1 MNYEDKEAEKLFN
14 YHLNCQVEKMGQSIV
29 HYFYEL
35 LRFDKDPKYGSIIIF
50 LYHIQGADT
59 DNHHWKN
66 GLRFYRHLLNIKFKD
81 NNRGRSK
88 REDANFSKLSLNSHQ
103 NRWEKDNDSNG
114 LVPSKYGITQDDNDK
129 YRIFNGDGY
138 LRDAELKVMNFKPWG
153 CKSNTIKG
161 KCWEEVNH
169 TIR

>member
-1 MNYEDKEAEKLFN
+1 MKMKRQKSCSIIISIARQKNGTTYFLLFVLNY
-14 YHLNCQVEKMGQSIV
+14 
-29 HYFYEL
+29 L
-35 LRFDKDPKYGSIIIF
+35 LDKDPKFGSNIIF

-88 REDANFSKLSLNSHQ
+88 RENANFSKLSLNSHK
-103 NRWEKDNDSNG
+103 NSWERDNDSNG
-114 LVPSKYGITQDDNDK
+114 LGARKNDITQDDNDK

-138 LRDAELKVMNFKPWG
+138 LRDAELKVMNFK
-153 CKSNTIKG
+153 
-161 KCWEEVNH
+161 
-169 TIR
+169 